1 MAEQPRLRLNDGNDF
16 LQFGLG
22 VWQVPNAEAAGVVTT
37 AIEAGYRA
45 IDTAAGYNN
54 EEGVGAAIAAAAVP
68 RRELTITTKLRNE
81 DQGYD
86 QTLRAFDASMKRL
99 RLEQLDLYLIH
110 WPLPQRGAYLDTWR
124 AFIKLRDEGRIRS
137 IGVSNFTPVH
147 LTRLIEET
155 GITPVVNQIELHPR
169 FQQKKQRAFHAS
181 KGIATQCWSPLGQG
195 TILTDPT
202 IGELAKKYGKTPAQV
217 IIRWHLDNGLIVIPK
232 SVTPA
237 RIRENI
243 AVFDFELAA
252 EDIDRIDAL
261 DNASGRIGP
270 DPDRFG

>member
-1 MAEQPRLRLNDGNDF
+1 MAEQPHLRLNDGNDF

-54 EEGVGAAIAAAAVP
+54 EEGVGAAIAASPVP

-124 AFIKLRDEGRIRS
+124 AFIKLREEGRIRS
-137 IGVSNFTPVH
+137 IGVSNFTPAH

-181 KGIATQCWSPLGQG
+181 KGIATECWSPLGQG
-195 TILTDPT
+195 TVLTDPT

-261 DNASGRIGP
+261 DDASGRIGP